1 MLYQIH
7 NKLLNCIINL
17 IEKMRGIITFIF
29 LFFACATTDLRAQCD
44 REQMVLDYNANYLG
58 SNVTV
63 EELGWTGNVST
74 CNAGKISRLAQTRTL
89 QRINYFRHL
98 AGLPNAIALDS
109 IKNRNCQEAALM
121 MDANNDIDHSPPTSW
136 SCYSVD
142 GAKAARSSNLA
153 YGPHSSAAI
162 TLFMDDEGSPN
173 LGHRRWI
180 LQQSKSIFGHGATP
194 TISVL
199 YVFDDSGTSPNL
211 PFTAYPC
218 PGFFPAPL
226 ASVKTWSFSIP
237 SADFSLATV
246 SITSPNGELIP
257 VTSQITNNGYG
268 DNTIAFD
275 PIGIIVSSIYD
286 ETYTVTINNVKLSTG
301 TVEKYTYKVTIA
313 QITYPPACPKGKVWV
328 EKKCECVTP

>member
-1 MLYQIH
+1 
-7 NKLLNCIINL
+7 
-17 IEKMRGIITFIF
+17 MRGIITFIF
-29 LFFACATTDLRAQCD
+29 LFFASATIDLYAQCA

-63 EELGWTGNVST
+63 EELGWTGNVAT

-98 AGLPNAIALDS
+98 VGLLNAIALDS
-109 IKNRNCQEAALM
+109 VKNMQCQEAALM

-142 GAKAARSSNLA
+142 GAEAAGSSNLA
-153 YGPHSSAAI
+153 YGAHSSSAI
-162 TLFMDDEGSPN
+162 TLFMDDEGTPN

-180 LQQSKSIFGHGATP
+180 LQQRKSIFGHGSTP
-194 TISVL
+194 STSVL
-199 YVFDDSGTSPNL
+199 YAFDYSGTNPKL
-211 PFTAYPC
+211 PFIAYPS

-226 ASVKTWSFSIP
+226 ASVKTWTFSIP
-237 SADFSLATV
+237 SADFSVAKV
-246 SITSPNGELIP
+246 SVTSPNGVLIP
-257 VTSQITNNGYG
+257 VTSRIPKNGYG

-275 PIGIIVSSIYD
+275 PSGINVSSIYD
-286 ETYTVTINNVKLSTG
+286 ETYTVTIDNVKLSTG

-313 QITYPPACPKGKVWV
+313 QVTYPPACPKGKIWI
-328 EKKCECVTP
+328 EKKCECVTQ